1 MGAAVETQGME
12 ACMSIRLIAYL
23 SAAALA
29 AVVLAYGLGRWQG
42 SAAERRACE
51 AELHAAELTAE
62 RQARESERKAQE
74 AQNAIVQDYERQVA
88 DYKRTIDSY
97 IDADRLSDTSTCPK
111 LSKPSG
117 TQPSLVCYT
126 RADIQRKVAESL
138 ALAAECD
145 EIAIRYK
152 AVVKAYQ
159 SAYGAKE
166 E

>member
-1 MGAAVETQGME
+1 
-12 ACMSIRLIAYL
+12 MSIRLIAYIA
-23 SAAALA
+23 AAALA

-51 AELHAAELTAE
+51 AEIHAAELTAE
-62 RQARESERKAQE
+62 RQARDAERKAQE
-74 AQNAIVQDYERQVA
+74 AQDAIVEDYEHQIA
-88 DYKRTIDSY
+88 DYRRTVDAY
-97 IDADRLSDTSTCPK
+97 VDADRLSDTSTCKDLPRA
-111 LSKPSG
+111 PG
-117 TQPSLVCYT
+117 TQPGLVCYT

-138 ALAAECD
+138 AVGAECD
-145 EIAIRYK
+145 QLAIRYK

>member
-1 MGAAVETQGME
+1 MINA
-12 ACMSIRLIAYL
+12 RLVAYL

-29 AVVLAYGLGRWQG
+29 AVVLAYSIGRWQG

-51 AELHAAELTAE
+51 AEIHAAELTAE

-74 AQNAIVQDYERQVA
+74 AQNGIIQDYEHQIA

-97 IDADRLSDTSTCPK
+97 IDADRLSDTSTCKDLPRA
-111 LSKPSG
+111 SG
-117 TQPSLVCYT
+117 AQPGFVCYS

-145 EIAIRYK
+145 EIAIRYR
-152 AVVKAYQ
+152 ALVRAYE
-159 SAYGAKE
+159 SAGARR
-166 E
+166 

>member
-1 MGAAVETQGME
+1 MINARLV
-12 ACMSIRLIAYL
+12 ACL
-23 SAAALA
+23 SAAAIA
-29 AVVLAYGLGRWQG
+29 AVALAYGLGRWHG

-74 AQNAIVQDYERQVA
+74 AQNAIVEDYERQVA

-97 IDADRLSDTSTCPK
+97 IDADRLSDTSTCKDLPRA
-111 LSKPSG
+111 SG
-117 TQPSLVCYT
+117 AQPGLVCYT

>member
-1 MGAAVETQGME
+1 
-12 ACMSIRLIAYL
+12 MSLRLIAYL

-29 AVVLAYGLGRWQG
+29 AVVFAYGLGRWQG

-51 AELHAAELTAE
+51 AEIHAAELTAE

-74 AQNAIVQDYERQVA
+74 AQNAIVQDYEHQIA
-88 DYKRTIDSY
+88 DYRRTVDAY
-97 IDADRLSDTSTCPK
+97 VDADRLSDTSTCPK
-111 LSKPSG
+111 LPKAPG
-117 TQPSLVCYT
+117 AQPGLVCYT
-126 RADIQRKVAESL
+126 KSDISRKVAKSL

>member
-1 MGAAVETQGME
+1 MLNF
-12 ACMSIRLIAYL
+12 RLIAYL
-23 SAAALA
+23 SAVAFA

-51 AELHAAELTAE
+51 AEIHAAELTAE
-62 RQARESERKAQE
+62 RQARETERRAQE
-74 AQNAIVQDYERQVA
+74 AQNAIVEDYERQVA

-97 IDADRLSDTSTCPK
+97 VDADRLSDTSTCKDLPRA
-111 LSKPSG
+111 SS
-117 TQPSLVCYT
+117 TQPSAVCYT
-126 RADIQRKVAESL
+126 KSDISRKVAESL

-152 AVVKAYQ
+152 ALVKAYQ
-159 SAYGAKE
+159 SAYSAKE

>member
-1 MGAAVETQGME
+1 MSPVCQELSMINARLV
-12 ACMSIRLIAYL
+12 ACL

-29 AVVLAYGLGRWQG
+29 AVVLAYGIGRWQG
-42 SAAERRACE
+42 SAAERKACE
-51 AELHAAELTAE
+51 AEIHAAELTAE

-97 IDADRLSDTSTCPK
+97 IDADRLSGTSTCK
-111 LSKPSG
+111 DLSKPSG
-117 TQPSLVCYT
+117 TQPGLVCYT
-126 RADIQRKVAESL
+126 KSDISRKVAESL

-145 EIAIRYK
+145 QLAIRYK

>member
-1 MGAAVETQGME
+1 MFNF
-12 ACMSIRLIAYL
+12 RLIACL

-29 AVVLAYGLGRWQG
+29 AVALAYGLGRWQG
-42 SAAERRACE
+42 STAERKVCE
-51 AELHAAELTAE
+51 AEIHAAELTAE

-74 AQNAIVQDYERQVA
+74 AQNAIVEDYEHQIA
-88 DYKRTIDSY
+88 DYRRTVDAY
-97 IDADRLSDTSTCPK
+97 VDADSLSGTSTCKDLPRA
-111 LSKPSG
+111 SG
-117 TQPSLVCYT
+117 AQPGLVCYT
-126 RADIQRKVAESL
+126 KSDIQRKVAESL

>member
-1 MGAAVETQGME
+1 MFNF
-12 ACMSIRLIAYL
+12 RLIAYL
-23 SAAALA
+23 SAAAIA

-51 AELHAAELTAE
+51 AEIHAAELTAE
-62 RQARESERKAQE
+62 RQARETERKAQE
-74 AQNAIVQDYERQVA
+74 AQNAIITDYERQVA

-97 IDADRLSDTSTCPK
+97 VDADRLSDTSTCPK
-111 LSKPSG
+111 LPKASG
-117 TQPSLVCYT
+117 AQPGLVCYT
-126 RADIQRKVAESL
+126 KSDIQRKVAESL

-152 AVVKAYQ
+152 ALVKAYQ
-159 SAYGAKE
+159 SAYSAKE

>member
-1 MGAAVETQGME
+1 MLNF
-12 ACMSIRLIAYL
+12 RLIAYL
-23 SAAALA
+23 SAAAIA
-29 AVVLAYGLGRWQG
+29 AVCLAYGIGRWQG

-51 AELHAAELTAE
+51 AEIHAAELTAE
-62 RQARESERKAQE
+62 RQARETERKAQE
-74 AQNAIVQDYERQVA
+74 AQNAIVEDYERQVA

-111 LSKPSG
+111 LPEAPG
-117 TQPSLVCYT
+117 AQPGLVCYT
-126 RADIQRKVAESL
+126 KSDIQRKVAESL
-138 ALAAECD
+138 AIAAECD

-152 AVVKAYQ
+152 ALVKAYQ

>member
-1 MGAAVETQGME
+1 MLNF
-12 ACMSIRLIAYL
+12 RLIAYL

-51 AELHAAELTAE
+51 AEIHAAELTAE
-62 RQARESERKAQE
+62 RQARETERKAQE
-74 AQNAIVQDYERQVA
+74 AQNAIVTDYERQVA

-97 IDADRLSDTSTCPK
+97 VDADRLSDTSKCPAVP
-111 LSKPSG
+111 KPSG
-117 TQPSLVCYT
+117 TQPGLVCYT
-126 RADIQRKVAESL
+126 KSDIQRKVAESL

-152 AVVKAYQ
+152 ALVKAYQ
-159 SAYGAKE
+159 SAYSAKE

>member
-1 MGAAVETQGME
+1 
-12 ACMSIRLIAYL
+12 MSIRLIACL

-42 SAAERRACE
+42 STAERKACE
-51 AELHAAELTAE
+51 AEIHAAELTAE
-62 RQARESERKAQE
+62 RQAREAERKAQE
-74 AQNAIVQDYERQVA
+74 AQDAIVQDYEHQIA

-97 IDADRLSDTSTCPK
+97 IDADSLSDTSTCKDLPRA
-111 LSKPSG
+111 SG
-117 TQPSLVCYT
+117 AQPGLVCYT
-126 RADIQRKVAESL
+126 KSDISRKVAESL

-145 EIAIRYK
+145 QLAIRYK
-152 AVVKAYQ
+152 ALVKAYQ

>member
-1 MGAAVETQGME
+1 MIN
-12 ACMSIRLIAYL
+12 IRLLITL
-23 SAAALA
+23 SAAAIA

-42 SAAERRACE
+42 SAAERRVCE
-51 AELHAAELTAE
+51 AEIHAAELTAE

-74 AQNAIVQDYERQVA
+74 AQNGIIQDYEHQIA
-88 DYKRTIDSY
+88 DYRRTVDAY
-97 IDADRLSDTSTCPK
+97 VDADRLSDTSTCKDLPRA
-111 LSKPSG
+111 PSA
-117 TQPSLVCYT
+117 QPDLICYT
-126 RADIQRKVAESL
+126 KSDIQRKVAESL

-152 AVVKAYQ
+152 AIVKVYQ

>member
-1 MGAAVETQGME
+1 
-12 ACMSIRLIAYL
+12 MSIRLITYL
-23 SAAALA
+23 SAAAIA
-29 AVVLAYGLGRWQG
+29 AVVLAYGIGRWQG

-51 AELHAAELTAE
+51 AEIHAAEMTAE
-62 RQARESERKAQE
+62 RQARETERKAQE
-74 AQNAIVQDYERQVA
+74 AQNAIVEDYERQVA

-97 IDADRLSDTSTCPK
+97 VDADRLSDTSTCPK
-111 LSKPSG
+111 LPEAPG
-117 TQPSLVCYT
+117 AQPGLVCYT

-152 AVVKAYQ
+152 ALVKAYQ
-159 SAYGAKE
+159 SAYSAKE

>member
-1 MGAAVETQGME
+1 
-12 ACMSIRLIAYL
+12 MSLRLIACL
-23 SAAALA
+23 FAAAIA

-42 SAAERRACE
+42 AAAERRACE
-51 AELHAAELTAE
+51 AEIHAAELTAE

-97 IDADRLSDTSTCPK
+97 VDADRLSDTSTCPDMPK
-111 LSKPSG
+111 ASG
-117 TQPSLVCYT
+117 AQPGAVCYT
-126 RADIQRKVAESL
+126 RADIQRKVAESM
-138 ALAAECD
+138 AIAAECD

>member
-1 MGAAVETQGME
+1 M
-12 ACMSIRLIAYL
+12 
-23 SAAALA
+23 
-29 AVVLAYGLGRWQG
+29 
-42 SAAERRACE
+42 
-51 AELHAAELTAE
+51 
-62 RQARESERKAQE
+62 
-74 AQNAIVQDYERQVA
+74 A
-88 DYKRTIDSY
+88 DYKRTVDAY
-97 IDADRLSDTSTCPK
+97 VDADRLSDTSTCKDLPRA
-111 LSKPSG
+111 PGAQSG
-117 TQPSLVCYT
+117 AVCYT

>member
-1 MGAAVETQGME
+1 MIN
-12 ACMSIRLIAYL
+12 IRLLIMLAATAI
-23 SAAALA
+23 AAAIA
-29 AVVLAYGLGRWQG
+29 AVVLAYGLGRYQG
-42 SAAERRACE
+42 AAAERRACE
-51 AELHAAELTAE
+51 AEIHAAELTAE

-74 AQNAIVQDYERQVA
+74 VQNAIVEDYERQVA

-111 LSKPSG
+111 LPKASG
-117 TQPSLVCYT
+117 AQSGLVCYS
-126 RADIQRKVAESL
+126 RADISRKVAESL

-152 AVVKAYQ
+152 ALVKAYQ

>member
-1 MGAAVETQGME
+1 MINIRLLIMVAATAIAAV
-12 ACMSIRLIAYL
+12 AF
-23 SAAALA
+23 
-29 AVVLAYGLGRWQG
+29 AYGFGRWQG

-62 RQARESERKAQE
+62 RQAREEERKARE
-74 AQNAIVQDYERQVA
+74 AQNAIVEDYERQVA

-97 IDADRLSDTSTCPK
+97 IDADRLSDTSTCKDLPRA
-111 LSKPSG
+111 PG
-117 TQPSLVCYT
+117 TQPGLVCYT
-126 RADIQRKVAESL
+126 KSDISRKVAESL

>member
-1 MGAAVETQGME
+1 MNLRLLVTLSAVAIAAV
-12 ACMSIRLIAYL
+12 A
-23 SAAALA
+23 
-29 AVVLAYGLGRWQG
+29 LAYGLGRWQG
-42 SAAERRACE
+42 STAERRACE
-51 AELHAAELTAE
+51 AEIHAAELTAE

-74 AQNAIVQDYERQVA
+74 AQNAIVEDYERQVA

-97 IDADRLSDTSTCPK
+97 IDTDRLSDTSACKDLPRA
-111 LSKPSG
+111 PG
-117 TQPSLVCYT
+117 TQPGLVCYT

-152 AVVKAYQ
+152 AVVKAYGAL
-159 SAYGAKE
+159 SAKE

>member
-1 MGAAVETQGME
+1 
-12 ACMSIRLIAYL
+12 MSIRLIACL

-29 AVVLAYGLGRWQG
+29 AIALAYGLGRWQG

-62 RQARESERKAQE
+62 RQARETERKAQE

-97 IDADRLSDTSTCPK
+97 IDTDRLSDTSTCKDLPRA
-111 LSKPSG
+111 SG
-117 TQPSLVCYT
+117 TQAGLVCYT